1 MHSASHDSCPLCDG
15 GDVLEFL
22 QDSRRQYL
30 QCRACQ
36 LVFVPAAQFLTP
48 QQEKAEYDLHQNEA
62 DDPGYRRFLSR
73 LFLPMEP
80 RLKPASQGLDFGS
93 GPGPTLSLMFEE
105 TGHSVALY
113 DPFYARQPAVLETAY
128 DFITAT
134 EVVEHLHQPG
144 RELERLWRILKPGGH
159 LGIMTKL
166 VLDRQAFARWHY
178 KNDLTHVCFYSRGT
192 FEWLAAR
199 WQAEIDFV
207 AKDAIILRKR

>member
-1 MHSASHDSCPLCDG
+1 MQSARQDSCPLCYG

-22 QDSRRQYL
+22 QDSRRRYL
-30 QCRACQ
+30 QCHACQ
-36 LVFVPAAQFLTP
+36 LVFVPAVQFLTP
-48 QQEKAEYDLHQNEA
+48 QQEKAEYDLHRNEA

-73 LFLPMEP
+73 LFLPMET
-80 RLKPASQGLDFGS
+80 RLKSASRGLDFGS

-105 TGHSVALY
+105 MGHSVALY
-113 DPFYARQPAVLETAY
+113 DPFYAPQPAALETAY

-159 LGIMTKL
+159 LGVMTKL

-192 FEWLAAR
+192 FEWLATR
-199 WQAEIDFV
+199 WQADIDFV
-207 AKDAIILRKR
+207 AKDAIILRKS